1 MFKKSRS
8 IFSITR
14 EAENDD
20 AGFPKLEGAEDEKDE
35 KEPEEGKEP
44 DNKEPKEEPKKED
57 DKPEEKKDD
66 NKEEDKKDDEEPK
79 QDEKPKEEEKKDPSS
94 TGDDVK
100 DALEEPGTPKGVPS
114 ASKPDNSASAEP
126 KDVPKSEKEGEQEE
140 VVPEQ
145 TIDEDKQRAENS
157 VNPQEIKP
165 GALLNAQCPT
175 IIISAFPCC
184 GKSTYANM
192 HDDSIDLESS
202 HYSKKVDGTPN
213 PEFPGNYV
221 NIIKYHLV
229 NNNWKYMFVSSHK
242 IVRDALKADGIK
254 FYSLYPV
261 KERKLEII
269 ELCKKRGNTEQFIKI
284 LEENFDQWIDEMS
297 QEPLSYG
304 LGANEFISDD
314 LFNGKLKFLKR

>member
-1 MFKKSRS
+1 MFRKSRS
-8 IFSITR
+8 IFSLTR
-14 EAENDD
+14 EAEGDD
-20 AGFPKLEGAEDEKDE
+20 FPKLEGV
-35 KEPEEGKEP
+35 
-44 DNKEPKEEPKKED
+44 
-57 DKPEEKKDD
+57 D
-66 NKEEDKKDDEEPK
+66 NKEEKDKKEPEKGKEPEDKSDEPK
-79 QDEKPKEEEKKDPSS
+79 EDKQQEEKEDNKKDNEEEKPKEEEKKDPSS
-94 TGDDVK
+94 TGDEVK
-100 DALEEPGTPKGVPS
+100 DAMEEPGVPKDVKS
-114 ASKPDNSASAEP
+114 EAQPDNSASSKP
-126 KDVPKSEKEGEQEE
+126 KEVPQSEKEGKTEE

-157 VNPQEIKP
+157 INPQEIKP

-213 PEFPGNYV
+213 PEFPGNYI

-261 KERKLEII
+261 KERKLEVI

-284 LEENFDQWIDEMS
+284 LEENFDQWVDEMS
-297 QEPLSYG
+297 QEPMSYG

>member
-1 MFKKSRS
+1 MFRKSRS
-8 IFSITR
+8 IFSLTR
-14 EAENDD
+14 EAEGDD
-20 AGFPKLEGAEDEKDE
+20 FPKLEGV
-35 KEPEEGKEP
+35 
-44 DNKEPKEEPKKED
+44 
-57 DKPEEKKDD
+57 D
-66 NKEEDKKDDEEPK
+66 NKEEKDKKEPEKGKEPEAKSDEPK
-79 QDEKPKEEEKKDPSS
+79 EDKQQEEKEDNKKDNEEEKPKEEEKKDPSS
-94 TGDDVK
+94 TGDEVK
-100 DALEEPGTPKGVPS
+100 DAMEEPGVPKDVKS
-114 ASKPDNSASAEP
+114 EAQPDNSASSKP
-126 KDVPKSEKEGEQEE
+126 KEVPQSEKEGKTEE

-157 VNPQEIKP
+157 INPQEIKP

-213 PEFPGNYV
+213 PEFPGNYI

-261 KERKLEII
+261 KERKLEVI

-284 LEENFDQWIDEMS
+284 LEENFDQWVDEMS
-297 QEPLSYG
+297 QEPMSYG